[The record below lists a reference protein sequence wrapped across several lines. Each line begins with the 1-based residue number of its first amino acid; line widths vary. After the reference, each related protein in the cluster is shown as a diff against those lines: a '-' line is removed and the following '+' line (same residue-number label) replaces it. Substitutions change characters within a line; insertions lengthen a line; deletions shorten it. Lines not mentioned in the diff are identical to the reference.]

1 MSQNAPREKPH
12 ATRGG
17 EGGRG
22 APFPRRHPPPAR
34 SCVSR
39 SACTSPSGGSAALCA
54 AAGRGKHQR
63 RRISPRTGPRATDS
77 GPKASPLRGS
87 AAAEGGICHERGR
100 GRRSCHRTHR
110 GRNRTPREA
119 ARGDAAPRFPGGIPP
134 PQGPASAGAP
144 ARLPRAVPRHFARR
158 QAVEST
164 KGDVFRRGRSRGR
177 RIRDRKRRP
186 CGVPRQRRAGRA
198 RRARG

>member
-1 MSQNAPREKPH
+1 MRAGGPREAPRVTDPGAESVPLVGS
-12 ATRGG
+12 RGSG
-17 EGGRG
+17 
-22 APFPRRHPPPAR
+22 H
-34 SCVSR
+34 
-39 SACTSPSGGSAALCA
+39 ACTSPSGGSAALCA
-54 AAGRGKHQR
+54 PACHGKGQG
-63 RRISPRTGPRATDS
+63 RRISPRMGVRVTDS
-77 GPKASPLRGS
+77 GPKASPLQGP

-119 ARGDAAPRFPGGIPP
+119 ARGSRRPVSPTASSP
-134 PQGPASAGAP
+134 PQGPAAAGAP

-164 KGDVFRRGRSRGR
+164 KGDGFRHRRGRGR
-177 RIRDRKRRP
+177 RIRGRKRRP

>member
-1 MSQNAPREKPH
+1 MSPSWDLTA
-12 ATRGG
+12 AGT
-17 EGGRG
+17 
-22 APFPRRHPPPAR
+22 PAR
-34 SCVSR
+34 LPRAVPR
-39 SACTSPSGGSAALCA
+39 HFA
-54 AAGRGKHQR
+54 R
-63 RRISPRTGPRATDS
+63 RRAMGRAKGDGFRRVWGVRVTDS
-77 GPKASPLRGS
+77 GPKASPSQGP

-119 ARGDAAPRFPGGIPP
+119 ARGGTWRPVSPAASSP
-134 PQGPASAGAP
+134 PQGPAAAGAP

-164 KGDVFRRGRSRGR
+164 KGDVFRRGRGRGR
-177 RIRDRKRRP
+177 RIRGRKRRP